1 MDSAG
6 GQVGGWWFLAV
17 PMLVKQGRSSI
28 EEALGYTNVNGL
40 LILLVLGVIS
50 ACGLLVCWAAPGGSS
65 WGRVRGPKTIPG
77 PRGYPVIGSLMEM
90 GGLAHRRLAELAVR
104 YKATGLMA
112 LSFGETRVVI
122 ASQPDTAREI
132 LHSSAFADRP
142 LKQSAQQLLFGRAI
156 GFAPHGDYWRSLR
169 RIAANHLFAPK
180 RIAAHE
186 KARLAEVERM
196 RNAIESDVVTS
207 GSVQVRDHL
216 QRASLNNIM
225 ASVFGRRYDFASG
238 SEEAEHLNAM
248 VREGFELL
256 GAFNWA
262 DHLPALKCFDA
273 QRIHQRCAEL
283 VPRVTAFVQK
293 IIDEHRERRN
303 EAAQSGESYETDFVD
318 VLLGLGGDEKLA
330 DEDMIAVLWEMIFRG
345 TDTTAILTEWI
356 MAEMVL
362 HPEIQ
367 RKVQHELDSVFGR
380 NVTTCITS
388 FESELSRLPYLQA
401 VIKETLR
408 HHPPG
413 PLLSWARLSTQDVCV
428 AGHTIPA
435 GTTAMV
441 NMWAITHDPQVWAN
455 PDVFNPERFLPSA
468 GGQDIDVRGNDLRL
482 APFGAGRRV
491 CPGRAL
497 GLATV
502 QLWVAQLLHNFE
514 WTAAPS
520 TFVDLTEVLKLS
532 SEMVNPL
539 QSVASRR
546 LISVV

>member
-1 MDSAG
+1 M
-6 GQVGGWWFLAV
+6 FAV
-17 PMLVKQGRSSI
+17 PMLAKQGRSSL
-28 EEALGYTNVNGL
+28 EEVFGYTNLNGL

-50 ACGLLVCWAAPGGSS
+50 ACGVLICWWAPGGSS
-65 WGRVRGPKTIPG
+65 WGRLRGIRTIPG
-77 PRGYPVIGSLMEM
+77 PRGFPVIGSLLEM
-90 GGLAHRRLAELAVR
+90 GGHAHRRLAELAVVH
-104 YKATGLMA
+104 KATALMA

-122 ASQPDTAREI
+122 ASQPETAREI
-132 LHSSAFADRP
+132 LTSSSFADRP

-156 GFAPHGDYWRSLR
+156 GFAPFGDYWRGLR

-186 KARLAEVERM
+186 PARLAETKQM
-196 RNAIESDVVTS
+196 LNAISDD
-207 GSVQVRDHL
+207 VRDTGRVEVREHL
-216 QRASLNNIM
+216 QRAALNNIM
-225 ASVFGRRYDFASG
+225 GSVFGRRYDFTTASK
-238 SEEAEHLNAM
+238 EAEQLNAM

-273 QRIHQRCAEL
+273 QRIHQRCAAL
-283 VPRVTAFVQK
+283 VPKVTAFVQK
-293 IIDEHRERRN
+293 IIDEHRERRV
-303 EAAQSGESYETDFVD
+303 ETAESYETDFVD
-318 VLLGLGGDEKLA
+318 VLLGLTGEDKVG

-367 RKVQHELDSVFGR
+367 LKVQQELDAAFGR
-380 NVTTCITS
+380 RNIIS
-388 FESELSRLPYLQA
+388 FDTHLARLPYLQA

-408 HHPPG
+408 LHPPG

-428 AGHTIPA
+428 AGHHVPA

-441 NMWAITHDPQVWAN
+441 NMWAITHDPKIWPQ
-455 PDVFNPERFLPSA
+455 PECFRPERFLPSE
-468 GGQDIDVRGNDLRL
+468 GGQDVDVRGNDLRL

-502 QLWVAQLLHNFE
+502 QLWVAQLLHTFT
-514 WTAAPS
+514 WTAAPGTS
-520 TFVDLTEVLKLS
+520 VNLTEILKLS
-532 SEMVNPL
+532 SEMLCPL
-539 QSVASRR
+539 QAVATRR
-546 LISVV
+546 FES